1 MITLALFA
9 EELWKQCLVKN
20 KYKQWIPQVKENSPT
35 SSRENCYKNVSSK
48 LQWVKVLLKQ
58 TEFTHAVI
66 SFNQSHYFLWIRE
79 KKSSNWENPSV
90 KTTTWSVT
98 FRQNLMLNADVM
110 HKTNRIVFIRM
121 YLLWYT
127 PYLLLL
133 YLFSLSCFGKQRCY
147 CMICLMWHAQIQKY
161 CSVCKFIL
169 CD

>member
-9 EELWKQCLVKN
+9 EELWKQFLVKN

-90 KTTTWSVT
+90 KMTTWSVT
-98 FRQNLMLNADVM
+98 FRQECIYYDILHICYFYIYFHCPALGNKGAMVWFAWCGTHRYKNTAVCV
-110 HKTNRIVFIRM
+110 NSYCVIRGGFI
-121 YLLWYT
+121 
-127 PYLLLL
+127 
-133 YLFSLSCFGKQRCY
+133 SVK
-147 CMICLMWHAQIQKY
+147 HA
-161 CSVCKFIL
+161 
-169 CD
+169 